1 MAILP
6 IYTYGSPVLRQKAKP
21 VTTVTHETIQL
32 IMDMF
37 ETMRKASGI
46 GLAANQVGSLQR
58 IITIDVSEME
68 GYEKI
73 RPFVLINPEVISEK
87 DSCVIEE
94 GCLSIPNVREE
105 VERAER
111 IVVRFLDSSLNEQEL
126 EASGML
132 ARVVLHEI
140 DHLNGKL
147 FVDRLTPDKKNVH
160 SEELKHIQ
168 RGEVESDY
176 PVITAVTVTT

>member
-6 IYTYGSPVLRQKAKP
+6 IYTYGAPVLRQKASP
-21 VTTVTHETIQL
+21 VAKVTNDTIRL

-37 ETMRKASGI
+37 ETMRKANGI
-46 GLAANQVGSLQR
+46 GLASTQVGSLER
-58 IITIDVSEME
+58 LIVIDVSESE
-68 GYEKI
+68 GCEEIK
-73 RPFVLINPEVISEK
+73 PFVLINPEVLSET
-87 DSCVIEE
+87 DSCVMEE

-111 IVVRFLDSSLNEQEL
+111 ITVRFRNTNFEEAELD
-126 EASGML
+126 ASGL
-132 ARVVLHEI
+132 VARVILHEI

-147 FVDRLTPDKKNVH
+147 FVDHLTGEKKKVH
-160 SEELKHIQ
+160 SDELKMIQ

-176 PVITAVTVTT
+176 PVITAAAVTT